1 MIHGGNRPRVPEPEE
16 PRKTGLAVRYRRG
29 IIAGLRSS
37 PTMPE
42 VPMPRR
48 AKAVGLDS
56 STDLARKV
64 EILER
69 EMATQRE
76 ALERLKQMA
85 APRHSER
92 DDAHHAKRSA

>member
-1 MIHGGNRPRVPEPEE
+1 
-16 PRKTGLAVRYRRG
+16 
-29 IIAGLRSS
+29 
-37 PTMPE
+37 
-42 VPMPRR
+42 MPRR
-48 AKAVGLDS
+48 AKAGGLDS

-76 ALERLKQMA
+76 ALERLKQMS

-92 DDAHHAKRSA
+92 GDDVHPAKQSA

>member
-1 MIHGGNRPRVPEPEE
+1 
-16 PRKTGLAVRYRRG
+16 
-29 IIAGLRSS
+29 
-37 PTMPE
+37 
-42 VPMPRR
+42 MPRR

-85 APRHSER
+85 APRHPER
-92 DDAHHAKRSA
+92 DHAHQAKQSA

>member
-1 MIHGGNRPRVPEPEE
+1 
-16 PRKTGLAVRYRRG
+16 
-29 IIAGLRSS
+29 
-37 PTMPE
+37 
-42 VPMPRR
+42 MPRR

-69 EMATQRE
+69 EMAAQRE

-85 APRHSER
+85 VSRHSER
-92 DDAHHAKRSA
+92 SEHPAKQSA

>member
-1 MIHGGNRPRVPEPEE
+1 
-16 PRKTGLAVRYRRG
+16 
-29 IIAGLRSS
+29 
-37 PTMPE
+37 
-42 VPMPRR
+42 MPRR
-48 AKAVGLDS
+48 VKAVGLDS

-85 APRHSER
+85 APRQSER
-92 DDAHHAKRSA
+92 DDAHHGNHAKQSA